1 MKSNDI
7 IVEYKI
13 GDKARAGLKKIQNIF
28 RGKDY
33 NPQDPD
39 GLNKGDPKFGYPD
52 PETPETNKE
61 KTFTLPRNNN
71 SSSRQANLAR
81 KYFVE
86 NFVETVYDLVA
97 GQLKSPQ
104 SYIAKPGKTIDE
116 KTQVSLDTYLSNWYN
131 QYTDSLKIED
141 GTPFGKLKNNLFIEM
156 QKQWDKGIFDTSLLA
171 NLAEQTYAYA
181 KAGAASSAQTA
192 PNEQYSSTP
201 QPESKP
207 VTESEKRVEK
217 LKKLLEK

>member
-7 IVEYKI
+7 IVEYSI
-13 GDKARAGLKKIQNIF
+13 GDKAKAGLNKARDFF

-39 GLNKGDPKFGYPD
+39 GLNKGDPKFGYPEQ

-86 NFVETVYDLVA
+86 NFVETAYDLVA
-97 GQLKSPQ
+97 GQLESPQ
-104 SYIAKPGKTIDE
+104 SYIAKPGKTIDQR
-116 KTQVSLDTYLSNWYN
+116 TQVSLDTYLSNWYN

-192 PNEQYSSTP
+192 PYSSTL
-201 QPESKP
+201 QTESKP
-207 VTESEKRVEK
+207 VTESEKRAIK